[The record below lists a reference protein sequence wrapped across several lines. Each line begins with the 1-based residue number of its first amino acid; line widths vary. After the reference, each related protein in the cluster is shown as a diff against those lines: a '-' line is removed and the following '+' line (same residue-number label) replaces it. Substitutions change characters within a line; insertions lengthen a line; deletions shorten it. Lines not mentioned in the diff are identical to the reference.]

1 MYRRIF
7 TAVAAFV
14 FAGAISAPTT
24 QAMAEPLIV
33 QSQVATRLSADQ
45 VEELE
50 TFFDYYD
57 VSLYDQKRLIEKLE
71 RGQLWDSMSGV
82 APQVVEENVISG
94 EKFALKDIT
103 TARWLRLLW
112 KFQLLMM

>member
-33 QSQVATRLSADQ
+33 
-45 VEELE
+45 
-50 TFFDYYD
+50 
-57 VSLYDQKRLIEKLE
+57 
-71 RGQLWDSMSGV
+71 
-82 APQVVEENVISG
+82 
-94 EKFALKDIT
+94 
-103 TARWLRLLW
+103 
-112 KFQLLMM
+112 

>member
-1 MYRRIF
+1 M
-7 TAVAAFV
+7 
-14 FAGAISAPTT
+14 
-24 QAMAEPLIV
+24 
-33 QSQVATRLSADQ
+33 
-45 VEELE
+45 
-50 TFFDYYD
+50 
-57 VSLYDQKRLIEKLE
+57 IEKLE